1 MLTMQRPVS
10 AMMTQSGPIVSDSL
24 SISSTDAISMNVESA
39 ESTETETTLTRS
51 LLNRIDGLIE
61 TDQENADAWQE
72 MKSLLEQS
80 LLETEKMWIKT
91 AEF

>member
-61 TDQENADAWQE
+61 TDQENAETWQE

-80 LLETEKMWIKT
+80 LLETEKTWIKT